1 MAPLP
6 PGGQSRNSRVSEPP
20 PRLEV
25 SNKQRNSG
33 VVVWEKF
40 FFFFFS
46 LSKPGCFHP
55 ESQELELQR
64 GRHKNQITIS
74 ILKYQL
80 HNAIAFIES

>member
-20 PRLEV
+20 PRSEV

-33 VVVWEKF
+33 VVWEK
-40 FFFFFS
+40 
-46 LSKPGCFHP
+46 LSTPPPPKPGCFHP

-64 GRHKNQITIS
+64 GRHRNQITIS
-74 ILKYQL
+74 ILKYHL
-80 HNAIAFIES
+80 HNAVAFIES